1 MRIIF
6 INCSDSGS
14 TGKIICDIS
23 EFLHSLNQGHETILC
38 SPKTNAETIKELKK
52 IKTSIK
58 FEQGFYR
65 NLNFFYGIK
74 YGIAPLSTVK
84 IKKAIKKHK
93 PDVVH
98 IHSANGYTVN
108 IYSLMRFLSKRNIP
122 TLITNHAEFFYTGNC
137 SHAFGCNR
145 WETGCGN
152 CPDLFYASDT
162 KLFDRTHIA
171 WEKMKKAML
180 NHKKLCVASVSP
192 WVLERSSRSP
202 IMQGVKQTLVLNGIN
217 TKIFRPYDKDDSI
230 RKKLGIKPST
240 KIILQVT
247 AYFSKDDKKIK
258 GGYYFSELA
267 KRFIGED
274 ICFVVVGKTKEKGEY
289 DNLKVLGQL
298 DNQQE
303 LALLYSAADLCVVT
317 SPRETFGMVVAES
330 LCCGTPVV
338 GFKSGGSESITVLET
353 SDFVEFCDLDKLEK
367 IMRGKWLDFKAEYG
381 LQNISDVA
389 QKKYDSKIM
398 AENYL
403 VEYNNLLEL
412 KDRI

>member
-1 MRIIF
+1 MRIVF

-23 EFLHSLNQGHETILC
+23 EHLHSLKQGHETILC
-38 SPKTNAETIKELKK
+38 SPKTNANTTKALKK

-58 FEQGFYR
+58 YEQGFYR

-74 YGIAPLSTVK
+74 YGIAPLSTLR
-84 IKKAIKKHK
+84 IKNVIKKHN

-171 WEKMKKAML
+171 WKKMKKAIS
-180 NHKKLCVASVSP
+180 NHKKLCVTSVSP
-192 WVLERSSRSP
+192 WVLERSSRSL
-202 IMQGVKQTLVLNGIN
+202 IMQGVKQSLVLNGTN
-217 TKIFRPYDKDDSI
+217 VNIFKPCEKSDFI

-247 AYFSKDDKKIK
+247 AHFSKDDKKIK
-258 GGYYFSELA
+258 GGYYFCELA
-267 KRFIGED
+267 KRFTGED
-274 ICFVVVGKTKEKGEY
+274 VCFVVVGKANETGEFG
-289 DNLKVLGQL
+289 NIKVLGQF
-298 DNQQE
+298 DDREE
-303 LALLYSAADLCVVT
+303 LATLYSAADLCVVT

-338 GFKSGGSESITVLET
+338 GFKSGGSESIAILET
-353 SDFVEFCDLDKLEK
+353 SDFVEFGDTDMLEK
-367 IMRGKWLDFKAEYG
+367 IVREKWLDFKKQYG
-381 LQNISDVA
+381 SYKIADAA
-389 QKKYDSKIM
+389 QKLYDSKIM
-398 AENYL
+398 SEKYL
-403 VEYNNLLEL
+403 YEYNNLL
-412 KDRI
+412 K